1 MTFSPA
7 AGRAVVFARQPGTFA
22 VVFDPSGREAPVT
35 IPSIEGRHFF
45 GHGVFSPDGK
55 LLYATENDFDA
66 ARGHDR
72 RLRRLVAATRAS
84 ASSRPTASART
95 KSC

>member
-1 MTFSPA
+1 M
-7 AGRAVVFARQPGTFA
+7 
-22 VVFDPSGREAPVT
+22 T

-55 LLYATENDFDA
+55 LLYATENDFEA
-66 ARGHDR
+66 ARGVIGVYDVR
-72 RLRRLVAATRAS
+72 PATRAS
-84 ASSRPTASART
+84 ANSRPTASVRT